1 MKNSSNKSNRQNSQK
16 PEQRSKSCNHQKNYI
31 QRLTNLLSV
40 SNLISHSGNLTLISN
55 KEAPNKLN
63 HAFVSNLFPPNP
75 STSNMSSS
83 NNINPFANIKF
94 QSSLTISPPSQHKA
108 DTNQAKASTIAENGQ
123 LNNYG

>member
-1 MKNSSNKSNRQNSQK
+1 MLSCQTYFRQIH
-16 PEQRSKSCNHQKNYI
+16 QR
-31 QRLTNLLSV
+31 
-40 SNLISHSGNLTLISN
+40 
-55 KEAPNKLN
+55 P
-63 HAFVSNLFPPNP
+63 
-75 STSNMSSS
+75 NMSSS